1 MTEVAG
7 STVSVVIP
15 HHGDP
20 GPTLALVASL
30 LESSAPPTQVIV
42 ADDASPVPFPET
54 EGVEV
59 VRRADNGGF
68 GAAVNS
74 GAAVATGELLLI
86 LNSDLMVAPTF
97 VADLVAAAAPWQPA
111 VVGPALLDL
120 AGDPTNSARHF
131 PTVMHQS
138 TEWLT
143 PLARFRDRPALRE
156 AVGHDTRAVP
166 GAVLSVDWLV
176 GAALLLPRD
185 VFVDVGGFDE
195 GYFMNSEEVDLQR
208 RLRARGIPS
217 VFVGT
222 VSVTHE
228 GGGSS
233 DPALRR
239 RWLVDSRFR
248 YAARWG
254 GERRLRAALTGATA
268 INLAA
273 NATRRLIGNNDV
285 QPWRTATH
293 EWSLIWRGG
302 GRDPG
307 PQSR

>member
-1 MTEVAG
+1 MTDT
-7 STVSVVIP
+7 SLTVSVVVP
-15 HHGDP
+15 HHGAP
-20 GPTLALVASL
+20 GPTLALVAGL
-30 LESSAPPTQVIV
+30 LATTGPALQIIV
-42 ADDASPVPFPET
+42 SDDASPVPFPDT

-59 VRRADNGGF
+59 VRRSSNGGF

-74 GAAVATGELLLI
+74 GAEAATGDLLLI
-86 LNSDLMVAPTF
+86 LNSDLEIAPGF
-97 VADLVAAAAPWQPA
+97 IADLVAAAAPWQPA
-111 VVGPALLDL
+111 VVGPLLLDPDGTP
-120 AGDPTNSARHF
+120 ANSARHF
-131 PTVMHQS
+131 PTVAHQS

-143 PLARFRDRPALRE
+143 PLARFRSLAIVRE
-156 AVGHDTRAVP
+156 AVGHDTRALPGVVVP
-166 GAVLSVDWLV
+166 VDWLV
-176 GAALLLPRD
+176 GAALLIPRD
-185 VFVDVGGFDE
+185 VFAAAGGFDG

-233 DPALRR
+233 DPDLRR

-268 INLAA
+268 VNLAA

-285 QPWRTATH
+285 HPWRTATQ
-293 EWSLIWRGG
+293 EWSLIWTGG
-302 GRDPG
+302 EHDAGTKPR
-307 PQSR
+307 